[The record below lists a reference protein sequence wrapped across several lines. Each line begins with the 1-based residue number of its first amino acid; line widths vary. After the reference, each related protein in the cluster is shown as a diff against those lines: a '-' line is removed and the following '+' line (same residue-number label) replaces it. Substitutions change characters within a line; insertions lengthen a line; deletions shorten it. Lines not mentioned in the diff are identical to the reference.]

1 MSMESEPGGAGKR
14 VIWVILLVVAVLIGG
29 VVWVGLTQPGPEPVA
44 VAVDPG
50 AVEPAPAEAPDAE
63 VAAAP
68 AVPEIVEPEAA
79 PEEAEATAAP
89 EATAPELPSAPEP
102 VRPSFDVVRVEPD
115 GSTVV
120 AGRAAPGAEI
130 AVQLD
135 GATVGTAQA
144 DAQGGFVAI
153 LDLGHSEAP
162 RALSLNAE
170 GADGATASEQ
180 VVVVAP
186 SVAVPVLEVPGEAE
200 SAGTETVAEAVPEPE
215 PSATEPVAEA
225 APEPEPE
232 PEPVAPS
239 VILAD
244 STGVRVLQGGDDS
257 PEVASNVVIDAIT
270 YDAEGE
276 VALSGRAPGDGYV
289 RVYIDNAP
297 IEAGQVGP
305 GGQWHVDLPKVDTGT
320 YTLRV
325 DQVGAGGQVLS
336 RAETPFRREAP
347 EAIQA
352 LADEREVAEGK
363 PLVELITVQPGNT
376 LWGISQRMMGEG
388 TMYVQLFEANRDKIR
403 DPDLIYPGQ
412 VFSIPE

>member
-1 MSMESEPGGAGKR
+1 MSMESEPGGAAKR
-14 VIWVILLVVAVLIGG
+14 VIWVILFLVAVLVGG
-29 VVWVGLTQPGPEPVA
+29 LVWVGLTEPEPVA
-44 VAVDPG
+44 EVVDPG
-50 AVEPAPAEAPDAE
+50 AAEPAPAPEPDAE

-68 AVPEIVEPEAA
+68 AVQKTPASEAA
-79 PEEAEATAAP
+79 AEEAEATAAP
-89 EATAPELPSAPEP
+89 EASAPDLPSES
-102 VRPSFDVVRVEPD
+102 VRPSFDVVRVAPD
-115 GSTVV
+115 GNTVV

-135 GATVGTAQA
+135 GSTVGTAQA

-153 LDLGHSEAP
+153 LNLGHSEAP

-170 GADGATASEQ
+170 GADGATESEQ

-186 SVAVPVLEVPGEAE
+186 SAAPAPVLDMPAEAE
-200 SAGTETVAEAVPEPE
+200 GTAAETLAEATPEPDAAA
-215 PSATEPVAEA
+215 SEPVAEA

-232 PEPVAPS
+232 PEAVAPS

-244 STGVRVLQGGDDS
+244 STGVRVLQGGDGS
-257 PEVASNVVIDAIT
+257 PEVADNVVIDAIT

-305 GGQWHVDLPKVDTGT
+305 GGQWRVDLPKVDTGT

-336 RAETPFRREAP
+336 RAETPFRREAR

-352 LADEREVAEGK
+352 LAGEQQAAEGK

-376 LWGISQRMMGEG
+376 LWGISQRLMGEG
-388 TMYVQLFEANRDKIR
+388 TMYVHLFEANRDKIR